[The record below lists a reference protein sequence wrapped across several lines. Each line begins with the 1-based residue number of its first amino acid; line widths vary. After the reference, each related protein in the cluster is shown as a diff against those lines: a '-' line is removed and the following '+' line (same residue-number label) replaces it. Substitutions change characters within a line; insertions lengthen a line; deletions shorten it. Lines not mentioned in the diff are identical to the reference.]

1 MIAVGGFGKHGCVRG
16 RDIVNVSQI
25 SPPTMFTVVSIQVG
39 RPATF
44 GGHEPWVTSIF
55 KTTVSAP
62 LMLDWLDLAGDEQAD
77 LSVHGGRDKA
87 VCVYS
92 ADHFPFWQS
101 RLGRPDLGPGA
112 FGENFTVTGL
122 VEQTICLGDVFTIGE
137 AVVQVSQPR
146 SPCWK
151 LGRKWARLDVP
162 KLVLREGRTGWY
174 FRVLQPGMVAPGQAL
189 ALTERPYASWTIAAV
204 NRLAYAKKRD
214 GLQDERR
221 ALAECPALAE
231 SWRAALRE

>member
-1 MIAVGGFGKHGCVRG
+1 MGNAH
-16 RDIVNVSQI
+16 I
-25 SPPTMFTVVSIQVG
+25 SAETRPTVVSIQIG
-39 RPATF
+39 RPTAL
-44 GGHEPWVTSIF
+44 GGDEPWVTSIL
-55 KTTVSAP
+55 KTPVSAP
-62 LMLDWLDLAGDEQAD
+62 LMLDWLDLEGDEQAD

-92 ADHFPFWQS
+92 SDHFPFWQAT
-101 RLGRPDLGPGA
+101 LARPDLGPGA
-112 FGENFTVTGL
+112 FGENFTVSGL
-122 VEQTICLGDVFTIGE
+122 VEQTICLGDVFEIGE

-151 LGRKWARLDVP
+151 LGRKWERLDLP

-174 FRVLQPGMVAPGQAL
+174 FRVLQPGIVAPEQAL
-189 ALTERPYASWTIAAV
+189 TLTERPYASWTIAAV
-204 NRLAYAKKRD
+204 NRLAYAKKSE

-231 SWRAALRE
+231 SWRASLRE